1 MEEKNT
7 FNIDDLLFDD
17 IELEEDDTETIT
29 SNEPTSTNIDD
40 LLINPLEEEKE
51 EQVNIIDATS
61 SDVNTSET
69 VQNDFSTVDDYLQD
83 IQPSE
88 PLNVQ
93 IPQPQSSTDSIMDA
107 MLIDDSSQIV
117 QESQPQSS
125 SSGDSIYDLLD
136 SFTPED
142 QRPKEVKID
151 ENIDI
156 IKSKEQQKKDIAQFS
171 YSIMDSGRKQDKNPN
186 KRAEGKNHKEKK
198 VVDYYILEH
207 DDTYITDED
216 AGYDLFYED
225 ILPIDYEEIR
235 AQNQNKG
242 LFKKLLIAF
251 VVFAIFVF
259 IIFIIA
265 KRYFTDESVFY

>member
-29 SNEPTSTNIDD
+29 SNESTSTNIDD

-51 EQVNIIDATS
+51 EQVNIIDAPS
-61 SDVNTSET
+61 SDIHTSET
-69 VQNDFSTVDDYLQD
+69 VQDDFSTVDDYLQD
-83 IQPSE
+83 IQPNE
-88 PLNVQ
+88 TLNVQ
-93 IPQPQSSTDSIMDA
+93 ISQPQSSTDSIMDA
-107 MLIDDSSQIV
+107 MLIDDSSQMI
-117 QESQPQSS
+117 QESQPQSH

-156 IKSKEQQKKDIAQFS
+156 IKSKEQQKQDIAQFS

-265 KRYFTDESVFY
+265 KKYFTDESVFY